1 MSNLET
7 FSDAP
12 VPSESELK
20 SRKNLPIQFGRFIA
34 LNFKMLGMVR
44 KGPH

>member
-1 MSNLET
+1 MSQLET
-7 FSDAP
+7 FADAP

-20 SRKNLPIQFGRFIA
+20 SRTNLAVQFGRFMV
-34 LNFKMLGMVR
+34 LNVKMLGMVR